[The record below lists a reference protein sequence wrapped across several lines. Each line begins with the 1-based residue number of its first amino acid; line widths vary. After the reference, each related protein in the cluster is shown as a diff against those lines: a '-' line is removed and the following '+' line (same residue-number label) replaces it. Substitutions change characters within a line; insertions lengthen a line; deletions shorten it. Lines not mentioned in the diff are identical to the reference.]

1 MKWLD
6 NWILQRAK
14 RIRSRDETG
23 TSIDRVERGIG
34 LSMKEAISIGGSK
47 HRMNFTVYRAN
58 GGLMVEYN
66 RYDERKDQH
75 LCELHIIHPDQN
87 LGDALAKIVT
97 FESLKSSI
105 KLQEI
110 EQTV

>member
-6 NWILQRAK
+6 NWILRRAK
-14 RIRSRDETG
+14 RIRSREETQYETDRLSNSVVSSLKSQDSGSIG
-23 TSIDRVERGIG
+23 TSR
-34 LSMKEAISIGGSK
+34 

-58 GGLMVEYN
+58 GGMMVEYN
-66 RYDERKDQH
+66 RYDDRKDQH

-97 FESLKSSI
+97 FESLKS
-105 KLQEI
+105 
-110 EQTV
+110 